1 MPHSLNEFADQLNE
15 IMPVV
20 AREFWKKQG
29 SDLDK
34 NKITISQLFILNLL
48 AKRGE
53 SKMGDLAHFM
63 EVTTAAMTGI
73 VDRLVRSGY
82 AVRLPQTED
91 RRIIKIGLSSRGEQ
105 LIKRV
110 NLDKRQMVI
119 KIFGKISQGER
130 EEYLKILMHIH
141 DTLSKE
147 KQEAAR

>member
-1 MPHSLNEFADQLNE
+1 MPHALNEFADQVNE

-29 SDLDK
+29 NDLEK
-34 NKITISQLFILNLL
+34 NKITIPQLLILNFL

-82 AVRLPQTED
+82 VVRLPQTED
-91 RRIIKIGLSSRGEQ
+91 RRIIKIGLSSKGEQ

-110 NLDKRQMVI
+110 NLDKRQMI
-119 KIFGKISQGER
+119 INIFGKISQGER

-141 DTLSKE
+141 SILSKE
-147 KQEAAR
+147 KQEAAQ